1 MAIRPLTWS
10 ISSFV
15 VAEQH
20 VVAAELEPADRASV
34 VGDDV
39 TGVGADADR
48 LADDVGHALTGL

>member
-39 TGVGADADR
+39 TGVDR
-48 LADDVGHALTGL
+48 TRIGSLMMLATP